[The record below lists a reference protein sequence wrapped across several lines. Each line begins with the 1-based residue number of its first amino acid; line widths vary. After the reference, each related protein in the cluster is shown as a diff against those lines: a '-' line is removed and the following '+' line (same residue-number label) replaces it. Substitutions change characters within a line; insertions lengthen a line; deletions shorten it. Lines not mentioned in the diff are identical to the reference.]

1 MANKATS
8 NYRIIVLISG
18 NGTNLQALINDAPKS
33 GFTIDLVISNKADA
47 YGLKRAKKHQI
58 PCKILESQLFNS
70 QEDFDHALTVILDEK
85 NPQLIVLAGF
95 MRILGK
101 KFVRHF
107 HGRIVNIH
115 PSLLPKYPGIN
126 TYQRA
131 LDAEDRTHGA
141 TVHFVTEELDGGP
154 IIAQQSVEI
163 SPYETTET
171 LAEKTLKIEHAL
183 YPEVVNL
190 FASGRLKMTDG
201 KVMLDKEI
209 VSQKNGRFD

>member
-1 MANKATS
+1 MAYEETS

-18 NGTNLQALINDAPKS
+18 NGTNLQALINDAPKL
-33 GFTIDLVISNKADA
+33 GFAIDLVISNKPDA

-58 PCKILESQLFNS
+58 PCKIVEHQLFKS

-85 NPQLIVLAGF
+85 NPHLIVLAGF

-107 HGRIVNIH
+107 HGRIINIH

-131 LDAEDRTHGA
+131 LDAQEASHGA

-154 IIAQQSVEI
+154 IIAQRSVEI
-163 SPYETTET
+163 SPYETAET
-171 LAEKTLKIEHAL
+171 LAKKTLRIEHTL

-190 FASGRLKMTDG
+190 FASGRLKMADG
-201 KVMLDKEI
+201 KVMLDKKI
-209 VSQKNGRFD
+209 VSLKKGQFD

>member
-1 MANKATS
+1 MANEETS

-18 NGTNLQALINDAPKS
+18 NGTNLQALINGAPKL
-33 GFTIDLVISNKADA
+33 GFAIDLVISNKPDA

-58 PCKILESQLFNS
+58 PCKIVERQLFQS

-85 NPQLIVLAGF
+85 NPHLIVLAGF

-107 HGRIVNIH
+107 YGRIINIH

-131 LDAEDRTHGA
+131 LDAQEASHGA

-163 SPYETTET
+163 SPDETAET
-171 LAEKTLKIEHAL
+171 LAKKTLRIEHIL

-190 FASGRLKMTDG
+190 FASGRLKMAGG
-201 KVMLDKEI
+201 KVMLDKKI
-209 VSQKNGRFD
+209 VSPKKGQFD

>member
-1 MANKATS
+1 MANEETS

-18 NGTNLQALINDAPKS
+18 NGTNLQALINDAPKL
-33 GFTIDLVISNKADA
+33 GFAIDLVISNKPDA

-58 PCKILESQLFNS
+58 PCKIVERQLFQS

-85 NPQLIVLAGF
+85 NPHLIVLAGF

-107 HGRIVNIH
+107 YGRIINIH

-131 LDAEDRTHGA
+131 LDAQEARHGA

-163 SPYETTET
+163 SPDETAET
-171 LAEKTLKIEHAL
+171 LAKKTLRIEHIL

-190 FASGRLKMTDG
+190 FASGRLKMAGG
-201 KVMLDKEI
+201 KVMLDKKI
-209 VSQKNGRFD
+209 VSPKKGQFD